1 MHLSLRPEIQ
11 RFIEEQVMAG
21 RFPSP
26 EALVEAAV
34 ADMQYTDESDLDDAT
49 IAAINEAEGQGDR
62 GEGIDLDTFRERMQK
77 RFNGAR

>member
-49 IAAINEAEGQGDR
+49 IAAINEAEEQGDR